1 MVAKRRP
8 AAMGGTMRTA
18 APPEPLIS
26 PSQGRAICGFFG
38 AGLGFLL
45 VGLLLPPQ
53 GVVFWVAFGLVPLAI
68 GGMADVLGKRLG
80 ALIDRW
86 RLGRSSGQPPVQAIA
101 AAALPDAAR
110 LSLQVAAV
118 PALLSVLVQA
128 APRMPPAG
136 GAAAR
141 RLVEAATTA
150 WNTAGDQTA
159 RASLARDLPRLVAG
173 LMDGGA
179 EGIQAAEAAAR
190 QMAGGPAGRR
200 P

>member
-1 MVAKRRP
+1 MAANRQPAATRGTLRP
-8 AAMGGTMRTA
+8 ATEA
-18 APPEPLIS
+18 EPLIS

-53 GVVFWVAFGLVPLAI
+53 GVVFWVAFGLAPLAI
-68 GGMADVLGKRLG
+68 GGVADVLGKRLG
-80 ALIDRW
+80 ALIERW
-86 RLGRSSGQPPVQAIA
+86 RLGRPSVAPPVQAIP

-110 LSLQVAAV
+110 VSLQVAAV

-136 GAAAR
+136 GAAAG
-141 RLVEAATTA
+141 RLIEAATTA
-150 WNTAGDQTA
+150 WNTAADQPA
-159 RASLARDLPRLVAG
+159 RARLARDLPRLVAG
-173 LMDGGA
+173 LLGGGA
-179 EGIQAAEAAAR
+179 EGIQAVEVAAR
-190 QMAGGPAGRR
+190 QMAAGPAGRR